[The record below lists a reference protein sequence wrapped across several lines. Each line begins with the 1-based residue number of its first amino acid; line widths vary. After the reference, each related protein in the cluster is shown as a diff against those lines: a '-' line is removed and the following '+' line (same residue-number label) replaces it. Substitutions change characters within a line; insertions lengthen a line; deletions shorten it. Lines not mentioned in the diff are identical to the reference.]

1 MPDPQQA
8 ADQAPVVA
16 AVITAA
22 VAVLLTALGQFET
35 WRRERVGRRYDR
47 RRVALLDV
55 QDAALGV
62 RRALRVYG
70 AALHDAVAGA
80 TGVHDLVAPVVDD
93 RELADAQGLLE
104 VRRVRLDDDADGRAV
119 DDALSEWVET
129 SREHFL
135 SPADTTASA
144 EQVAWDAVNDA
155 VARALRA

>member
-35 WRRERVGRRYDR
+35 WRRERVGRRYER
-47 RRVALLDV
+47 RRTALLDV
-55 QDAALGV
+55 QDAAIAV

-70 AALHDAVAGA
+70 AALQDAVSRA
-80 TGVHDLVAPVVDD
+80 TGAHDLVAPVVDD
-93 RELADAQGLLE
+93 RALADAQGLLE
-104 VRRVRLDDDADGRAV
+104 VRRVRLDPDAHGRAV
-119 DDALSEWVET
+119 DEALAEWVET

-144 EQVAWDAVNDA
+144 EQLAWDGLNDA